1 MNWNYIKGYV
11 LTVVGGL
18 YLIAMTLM
26 VVLNLKNYCD
36 WSLYGAIQYGQS
48 IGVIMLCSAVAGIL
62 TVYVVKLFIWGLKD
76 IRRGRR
82 DQALRKVNQM
92 GKAQKQQEKDTPEQE

>member
-11 LTVVGGL
+11 LTVLGGL
-18 YLIAMTLM
+18 YLIAVGLM

-36 WSLYGAIQYGQS
+36 WSFYGAIQYGQS

-62 TVYVVKLFIWGLKD
+62 TVFVVKMFIWGLKD

-82 DQALRKVNQM
+82 DLALRKVNQLE
-92 GKAQKQQEKDTPEQE
+92 KAQKQQAKDSSQQ